1 MATLTLARE
10 VGVISG
16 LRNIGQESYLL
27 PSVIKLTLARKKKK
41 PVINDQSD
49 IGQKIVSVHLDW
61 SEALLLSV
69 IKLTLARNVT
79 VISDQTDVDQNHYC
93 YQ

>member
-1 MATLTLARE
+1 MTTLTLARE

-41 PVINDQSD
+41 
-49 IGQKIVSVHLDW
+49 
-61 SEALLLSV
+61 LLSM
-69 IKLTLARNVT
+69 IK
-79 VISDQTDVDQNHYC
+79 VISGRKLLAFT
-93 YQ
+93 